1 MKLVK
6 QGLSITD
13 LKIETGPLFICRESN
28 LLSAIE
34 SSGRIMIPIPGGYQ
48 CCKPEE
54 IIYLKAE
61 SNYTEIHYLDG
72 SKKLLSKTL
81 KIMEDILKARG
92 FYRLHKTYVVNVS
105 HITEILYSSGKCAV
119 KVMGGII
126 IPVSRNRNGLSQKKY
141 NTINNDDFFYHNVHL

>member
-6 QGLSITD
+6 QGFSITN
-13 LKIETGPLFICRESN
+13 LKIETSPLIMYRESN
-28 LLSAIE
+28 LHTAIK

-61 SNYTEIHYLDG
+61 SNYTEIHFLDG

-81 KIMEDILKARG
+81 KILEDILSSG
-92 FYRLHKTYVVNVS
+92 VFYRLHKSYVVNVA
-105 HITEILYSSGKCAV
+105 HITDIIYSSKECAV

-126 IPVSRNRNGLSQKKY
+126 IPVSRDKKRLLFQKKD
-141 NTINNDDFFYHNVHL
+141 NTKQ